1 MEATQN
7 AEVIELS
14 LEKTIET
21 KLVQA
26 NVTDTVLAALKGK
39 YGGMKL
45 KALDDKESYLELK
58 AAAKD
63 CAKLRSLTVKI
74 CKEGRERAVK
84 EQKLWIAKEKEVVGE
99 IATVEDPLD
108 AEIALFDAEQE
119 RLATEE
125 IKRQEEAYINRQAT
139 LTKMGAVYADGSF
152 TLGNASFEANLVKE
166 SSESVWEEAIVPK
179 FQEEYEKIQSVR
191 IAEEKRKADEAA
203 ELKRQQDELA
213 EKNRL
218 FEEQQAAFKKQMEEA
233 QRAEQEKQSK
243 EFEAHKA
250 KMEAQNKSRMNQL
263 MSLGMKYNFDDKA
276 FSVYDVFAAELEI
289 TTFTDTEWNALIEK
303 ITPVIAER
311 KAEALKVAEEKRL
324 AEIEDAKQKAIEAE
338 KLRVAEQ
345 TRLDEIKKKEAEE
358 KRVAELEAANDKTKW
373 EAFIKQVSV
382 IDTFEMISGQYRKKM
397 QIAAE
402 KIKEILAL

>member
-45 KALDDKESYLELK
+45 KALDDKESYLELR

-125 IKRQEEAYINRQAT
+125 TKRQEEAYINRQAT

-152 TLGNASFEANLVKE
+152 TLGAASFEANLVKE

-179 FQEEYEKIQSVR
+179 FREEYEKIETVR
-191 IAEEKRKADEAA
+191 IAQEKEKAEREA
-203 ELKRQQDELA
+203 EFKRQQDELA
-213 EKNRL
+213 RQQQELKDQQAEMQRQKEAAEQVEKEKVRELVKNRSAVL
-218 FEEQQAAFKKQMEEA
+218 
-233 QRAEQEKQSK
+233 RG
-243 EFEAHKA
+243 
-250 KMEAQNKSRMNQL
+250 
-263 MSLGMKYNFDDKA
+263 LGMGYDGSQYDFADIYIHNNTISSLPESEWVELVSNTTATIKA
-276 FSVYDVFAAELEI
+276 WKDAE
-289 TTFTDTEWNALIEK
+289 EK
-303 ITPVIAER
+303 R
-311 KAEALKVAEEKRL
+311 QEEKRL
-324 AEIEDAKQKAIEAE
+324 ADIEAAKQKAIEEE
-338 KLRVAEQ
+338 KQRQIEQ
-345 TRLDEIKKKEAEE
+345 ARIDEIKKKEAEE
-358 KRVAELEAANDKTKW
+358 KRIAELEAANDKTKW

-382 IDTFEMISGQYRKKM
+382 IDTFEMRSGQYRKKM
-397 QIAAE
+397 QIAQQ
-402 KIKEILAL
+402 KLQEILAL